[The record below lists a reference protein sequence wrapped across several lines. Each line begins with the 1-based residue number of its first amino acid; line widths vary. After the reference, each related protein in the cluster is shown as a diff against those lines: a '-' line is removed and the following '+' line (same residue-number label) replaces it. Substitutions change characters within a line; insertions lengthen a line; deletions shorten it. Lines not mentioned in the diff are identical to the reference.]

1 MNKQARTASFARSER
16 FSIDALWV
24 AIAFTILV
32 FLMGGSSRADVASAP
47 LLRGAAV
54 LFAAWAMA
62 GLSRDDWSRIRVPL
76 VLLLFLVIWM
86 IAQLIPLPP
95 ELWRAL
101 PGRDLVSAID
111 DTLGQADLWR
121 PISLTPSLTWNSLL
135 AMTVPLAALVLTAGV
150 RPENFPRLMLA
161 IVAIACGSAAWGM
174 VQLLSGVGGAAYL
187 YRVTNDGMMVGFF
200 ANRNHHALFLACAI
214 VVAAMLLRDELMKKR
229 RSGPVVGALVSA
241 TLLLVISTTL
251 VGSRSGLV
259 FGAIAFLAG
268 YVLVVPAMIAS
279 AGKAKGSGTAFFA
292 SKAWRIL
299 AYVFPLMLGGL
310 LAAVLLLSSRI
321 SALSRFS
328 GAGLAD
334 EMRVQTWQTVSD
346 MIQTYWMLGSGF
358 GSFPGVYKIYEPDAL
373 LRPSYF
379 NHAHNDWAELLITGG
394 IPFALIILAALLWVG
409 RIFLG
414 QGVRNLIK
422 GYRGDYRLTVL
433 VVLALLVAGSLIDY
447 PLRVPSIQ
455 LLAIMLVMIF
465 YRSSRGRNPA
475 PNGLQA
481 H

>member
-1 MNKQARTASFARSER
+1 MNKQARTASFARGER
-16 FSIDALWV
+16 FSIDAPWV
-24 AIAFTILV
+24 VIAFTILV
-32 FLMGGSSRADVASAP
+32 FLMGGSSRADVASVP

-62 GLSRDDWSRIRVPL
+62 GLSRDDWFRIRVPL
-76 VLLLFLVIWM
+76 ALLLLLAMWM
-86 IAQLIPLPP
+86 IAQLVPLPP
-95 ELWRAL
+95 ELWRVL

-135 AMTVPLAALVLTAGV
+135 AMTVPLTALVLTAGV
-150 RPENFPRLMLA
+150 RPENFPRIMLA
-161 IVAIACGSAAWGM
+161 VVAIACGSAVWGM

-187 YRVTNDGMMVGFF
+187 YSITNDGMMVGFF

-251 VGSRSGLV
+251 IGSRSGLV

-279 AGKAKGSGTAFFA
+279 SGKAKGRGTTFFA
-292 SKAWRIL
+292 KAWRIL
-299 AYVFPLMLGGL
+299 AYVFPLILGGL

-334 EMRVQTWQTVSD
+334 EMRVQTWQAVSE
-346 MIQTYWMLGSGF
+346 MIRTYWILGSGF

-379 NHAHNDWAELLITGG
+379 NHAHNDLAELLITGG
-394 IPFALIILAALLWVG
+394 VPFALIILAALLWIG

-422 GYRGDYRLTVL
+422 GHRGDCRLTVL
-433 VVLALLVAGSLIDY
+433 VVLALLAAGSIIDY

-455 LLAIMLVMIF
+455 FLAIVLVVIF